1 MARIN
6 RDVVVAIVLLLGC
19 AAFIAASFDFDPAL
33 FGLMSS
39 SLWPRAILAPL
50 TLLSL
55 VYLVKSIVEAAD
67 VEYPSRGGLKGWF
80 QYYRSPIIC
89 FGLFFVFL
97 AAMPLLGML
106 LGGLLFVFAMLS
118 VLGGI
123 APRKMVVHA
132 LIALVAVGVMW
143 SIFTFGLGVFLPAG
157 ELFSFQ

>member
-19 AAFIAASFDFDPAL
+19 GVFIAASFDIEAAI
-33 FGLMSS
+33 FGQMSS

-55 VYLVKSIVEAAD
+55 IYLIKSIAEAAN
-67 VEYPSRGGLKGWF
+67 VEYPSRGGVTGWLR
-80 QYYRSPIIC
+80 YYRNPIVC

-106 LGGLLFVFAMLS
+106 IGGLLFVFLMLS

-123 APRKMVVHA
+123 APRQMVLHA
-132 LIALVAVGVMW
+132 LISVAAVGVMW
-143 SIFTFGLGVFLPAG
+143 SIFTFGLGVILPEG
-157 ELFSFQ
+157 ELISFR

>member
-19 AAFIAASFDFDPAL
+19 GAFFVASFDIEAAL
-33 FGLMSS
+33 FGQMSS
-39 SLWPRAILAPL
+39 SLWPRAILVPL

-55 VYLVKSIVEAAD
+55 IYLVKSIAEAAH
-67 VEYPSRGGLKGWF
+67 VEHPSRGGLGGWF
-80 QYYRSPIIC
+80 QYYRNPIIC

-106 LGGLLFVFAMLS
+106 VGGLLFVFLMLS

-123 APRKMVVHA
+123 APRQLALHA
-132 LIALVAVGVMW
+132 VIAVVAVGAMW
-143 SIFTFGLGVFLPAG
+143 SIFTFGLGVILPEG
-157 ELFSFQ
+157 ELLSFR